1 MKLLKSS
8 HVRSFVVGAS
18 NYLYKRQKG
27 LSDVLVDVSTKE
39 LSHISINLLSFYHK
53 HFNMNCLR
61 LSAVY
66 STMDD
71 YKMVL
76 PVYFNSQKD

>member
-1 MKLLKSS
+1 MELLKSS

-39 LSHISINLLSFYHK
+39 LSHISINLLSKF
-53 HFNMNCLR
+53 
-61 LSAVY
+61 LSQ
-66 STMDD
+66 T
-71 YKMVL
+71 L
-76 PVYFNSQKD
+76 Q

>member
-1 MKLLKSS
+1 MELLKSS

-39 LSHISINLLSFYHK
+39 LSHISINLLSKFLSQTLQYELLKATCCPFY
-53 HFNMNCLR
+53 NG
-61 LSAVY
+61 
-66 STMDD
+66 
-71 YKMVL
+71 
-76 PVYFNSQKD
+76 

>member
-1 MKLLKSS
+1 MEMLKSS

-39 LSHISINLLSFYHK
+39 LSHISINLLSKFLSQTLQYELLKATCSPFY
-53 HFNMNCLR
+53 NG
-61 LSAVY
+61 
-66 STMDD
+66 
-71 YKMVL
+71 
-76 PVYFNSQKD
+76 

>member
-1 MKLLKSS
+1 MELLKSS

-39 LSHISINLLSFYHK
+39 LSHISINLLSKFLSQTLQYELLKATCSPFY
-53 HFNMNCLR
+53 NG
-61 LSAVY
+61 
-66 STMDD
+66 
-71 YKMVL
+71 
-76 PVYFNSQKD
+76 